1 MKQNQFGILLVLT
14 CDTIENTKKPNFKEF
29 DSLLICFSQSNG
41 QNLCHVF
48 VSDVMNSKPELKVQF
63 IIGQRKVQNDFF
75 GFGLWSWM
83 SGLDPGPRPP
93 NQDQIEPI
101 LNKKSDRAE
110 VLKKATEDKFPHLA
124 SSHSILYSND
134 LTANQNSTSNLAE
147 LESIIISAQ
156 ANRDTRILDDSSF
169 DINSNIG
176 EFPNF
181 VTQNRPELTGND
193 LLNFQNH
200 LSENPFQTVKPS
212 QSIHS

>member
-1 MKQNQFGILLVLT
+1 M
-14 CDTIENTKKPNFKEF
+14 
-29 DSLLICFSQSNG
+29 
-41 QNLCHVF
+41 F
-48 VSDVMNSKPELKVQF
+48 VSDVVNSKPELKVQF

-83 SGLDPGPRPP
+83 SGLDPGPRPL
-93 NQDQIEPI
+93 NRDQIEPI

-134 LTANQNSTSNLAE
+134 LTANSNNLAE

-176 EFPNF
+176 
-181 VTQNRPELTGND
+181 
-193 LLNFQNH
+193 
-200 LSENPFQTVKPS
+200 
-212 QSIHS
+212 

>member
-1 MKQNQFGILLVLT
+1 M
-14 CDTIENTKKPNFKEF
+14 KKPNFKEF

-63 IIGQRKVQNDFF
+63 IIGQRDVQNFSNFF
-75 GFGLWSWM
+75 FEIFFQIFSKFLKFSWFF
-83 SGLDPGPRPP
+83 RKKFE
-93 NQDQIEPI
+93 QI
-101 LNKKSDRAE
+101 KSDRAD
-110 VLKKATEDKFPHLA
+110 VLKKATEDKFPQLA

-176 EFPNF
+176 KRPQMTFYPHF
-181 VTQNRPELTGND
+181 TQDNPHFTPVYP
-193 LLNFQNH
+193 
-200 LSENPFQTVKPS
+200 LSPPF
-212 QSIHS
+212 

>member
-1 MKQNQFGILLVLT
+1 MFKMFFSGSVCGHGCPDWIPVQGHRIRTKSNQFWT
-14 CDTIENTKKPNFKEF
+14 
-29 DSLLICFSQSNG
+29 
-41 QNLCHVF
+41 
-48 VSDVMNSKPELKVQF
+48 
-63 IIGQRKVQNDFF
+63 
-75 GFGLWSWM
+75 
-83 SGLDPGPRPP
+83 
-93 NQDQIEPI
+93 
-101 LNKKSDRAE
+101 KKSDRAE

-193 LLNFQNH
+193 LLNENFQNH